1 MAGLAPYVNQFTR
14 PSHSYMYFHIA
25 MMGNELKSTGGSDER
40 VACSDWP
47 TLPFDWRPGSRHIQQ
62 SP

>member
-25 MMGNELKSTGGSDER
+25 MMGNELNSTGGSDES
-40 VACSDWP
+40 VACSDCP
-47 TLPFDWRPGSRHIQQ
+47 TLPFD
-62 SP
+62 